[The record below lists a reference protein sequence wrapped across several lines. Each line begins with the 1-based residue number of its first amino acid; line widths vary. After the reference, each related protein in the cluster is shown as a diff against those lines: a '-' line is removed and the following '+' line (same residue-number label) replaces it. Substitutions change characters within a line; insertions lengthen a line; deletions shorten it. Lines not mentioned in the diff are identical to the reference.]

1 MLIKKRDELELD
13 ELEIFFTKAGIHA
26 HIMHVGIGILS
37 MLIIVLF
44 GSKSS
49 PIAGFSYALIGPA
62 HGIYWAFM
70 NKKYKAIKKQMALG
84 TGKEE

>member
-1 MLIKKRDELELD
+1 
-13 ELEIFFTKAGIHA
+13 
-26 HIMHVGIGILS
+26 MHVGIGILS

-49 PIAGFSYALIGPA
+49 PIAGFSYALICPA
-62 HGIYWAFM
+62 HGIYLAFM